1 MTNKLHTKSVAWL
14 ALVTATAGI
23 AVATA
28 QAGVPP
34 PDYPLPDDQVCIVPD
49 VRGLS
54 LYDARHELAVASC
67 TRGWTMRS
75 YSNKVKKGGVADLAP
90 GPGSRIKIG
99 TEVDLI
105 VSRGARK

>member
-1 MTNKLHTKSVAWL
+1 MTKRLHTKSLAWL
-14 ALVTATAGI
+14 ALVTATAGV

-28 QAGVPP
+28 QAGPP
-34 PDYPLPDDQVCIVPD
+34 RDYPLPDNQVCIVPD

-54 LYDARHELAVASC
+54 LSSARHELAAAKC

-75 YSNKVKKGGVADLAP
+75 YSAKVKKGGVVDLAP
-90 GPGSRIKIG
+90 AQGSRIKIG

-105 VSRGARK
+105 VSRGARM